1 MGSQAGPVRRN
12 RKVDPERVVERYREL
27 RNLERTGRE
36 FGISRERVR
45 QIVNRA
51 GIETARVAR
60 PKPERPERLCRQCGA
75 PVHSRRALYC
85 EAHRTSA
92 QKARRRYQRLKAE
105 PEKYARW
112 RQQLKAYT
120 KRKRDRKR
128 AADLAGG
135 GMLDRDPS
143 DGV

>member
-1 MGSQAGPVRRN
+1 MGSQAGSVRRI
-12 RKVDPERVVERYREL
+12 RKANPERVVERYREL

-51 GIETARVAR
+51 GIDTARVAR
-60 PKPERPERLCRQCGA
+60 PKPEKPERLCKQCGA
-75 PVHSRRALYC
+75 PVHSCRALYC

-92 QKARRRYQRLKAE
+92 QKARRRYERLKAD
-105 PEKYARW
+105 PAKYARW
-112 RQQLKAYT
+112 RALLKTYT

-128 AADLAGG
+128 AEEVAGG
-135 GMLDRDPS
+135 GDTAD
-143 DGV
+143 